1 MFASEFMYDNCR
13 VNIGYEHGDKRILES
28 NIQKIIRLYA
38 APKIVTWSV
47 ATLRLVELQL
57 LTRSLIDLQRV
68 GLELTACQLAM

>member
-13 VNIGYEHGDKRILES
+13 VNIGYEHGDKRILEP

-38 APKIVTWSV
+38 ASKIVTWSV

>member
-1 MFASEFMYDNCR
+1 MQLR
-13 VNIGYEHGDKRILES
+13 KL
-28 NIQKIIRLYA
+28 L
-38 APKIVTWSV
+38 TWSV